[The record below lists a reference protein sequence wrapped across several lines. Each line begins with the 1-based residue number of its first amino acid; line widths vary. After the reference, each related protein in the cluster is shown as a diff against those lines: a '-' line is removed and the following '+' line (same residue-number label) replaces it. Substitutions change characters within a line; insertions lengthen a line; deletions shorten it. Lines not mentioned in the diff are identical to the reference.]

1 MSEKV
6 RGSPS
11 QPVDRRGHEV
21 QQAKGSLSHNF
32 LKLPRDIFYIQIKG
46 ASHTILKLPRDIF
59 YPDNGSP
66 SPNRLLC
73 PIDSLK
79 WSKVFKFLSFDYF
92 LR

>member
-46 ASHTILKLPRDIF
+46 ASLTIFKLPRDIFCIKIKGASRKIFKLPRDIF
-59 YPDNGSP
+59 YIKIKGAS
-66 SPNRLLC
+66 RT
-73 PIDSLK
+73 I
-79 WSKVFKFLSFDYF
+79 F
-92 LR
+92 